1 MTAKKNNKL
10 EVTLPSDREIQFVR
24 DFDAPRDLVWDV
36 FTKPE
41 HIKQWWGNS
50 RLTMTTCEM
59 DLRVGGSYR
68 FVGRTPDGKEV
79 PFKGEHR
86 EIVPRERLV
95 YTEIY
100 DVPPYDQFPSQV
112 TALFTEHNGK
122 TRVTITMEHVSK
134 EVRDTVI
141 ATGMAEGAA
150 ESYDYA
156 ERVMAGLRERAAG

>member
-1 MTAKKNNKL
+1 MTAKKNKL

-50 RLTMTTCEM
+50 RLTMTVCEM

-68 FVGRTPDGKEV
+68 FVGRTPDGNEV

-95 YTEIY
+95 FTEIF

-112 TALFTEHNGK
+112 TAVFTEHGDK
-122 TRVTITMEHVSK
+122 TRVTITMLHVNK
-134 EVRDTVI
+134 EVRDAVI
-141 ATGMAEGAA
+141 ATGMEQGAA

-156 ERVMAGLRERAAG
+156 ERVMARLRERAAG